1 MWTGSRGR
9 RSGFVLAAVLMI
21 SVVLIAATTGFA
33 WFARNQLRRVEG
45 ERAALQ
51 SRNLAFLTAFFVA
64 RGLTADQ
71 GEYDALDKPQF
82 QPLAFPAENA
92 VVSLRLTPLDHAL
105 PLNALFLPDGAT
117 LRNELTHP
125 WEELWKR
132 LGRGELS
139 EVVLDFLDADGS
151 PRLGGG
157 ERDAFLNRTLAD
169 LSELLLCPGV
179 TQKVLEG
186 PGGPS
191 KKGLRDF
198 CTVWCEGKI
207 NVNTVS
213 EDVLTVLHDG
223 FTMDV
228 AEALVA
234 YRREHPFKK
243 LEDFFDAPAF
253 PQEATGTVMNLVGVK
268 SVYFRLNVEIWWMG
282 GRSWRYD
289 VILKKDNRTVS
300 VAAWEERY

>member
-1 MWTGSRGR
+1 MWTGCRSR

-45 ERAALQ
+45 ERTALK

-64 RGLTADQ
+64 RGLAADQ
-71 GEYDALDKPQF
+71 SDYDALDKPQF
-82 QPLAFPAENA
+82 QPLAFPAEDA
-92 VVSLRLTPLDHAL
+92 LVSLRLVPLDHAL
-105 PLNALFLPDGAT
+105 PVNALFLPDGAT
-117 LRNELTHP
+117 LRNELSRP

-132 LGRGELS
+132 LGRAELS

-157 ERDAFLNRTLAD
+157 ERDAFLNRSLAD

-179 TQKVLEG
+179 SLPLLKG
-186 PGGPS
+186 PVGPS
-191 KKGLRDF
+191 KKGLADF

-213 EDVLTVLHDG
+213 ADVLPLLHDG
-223 FTMDV
+223 FTADV
-228 AEALVA
+228 AESLVD

-243 LEDFFDAPAF
+243 IDDFFDAPAF
-253 PQEATGTVMNLVGVK
+253 PQEAMGTMMNLVGVK
-268 SVYFRLNVEIWWMG
+268 STYFALKIDIWWMG
-282 GRSWRYD
+282 SRSWGYD
-289 VILKKDNRTVS
+289 VILKKNNRTVS
-300 VAAWEERY
+300 MAAWEERY